1 MNKEEFLE
9 LQREFA
15 QDVYNFEFFLKREL
29 YADFSYNNVFFDELM
44 TNRKLDLE
52 NKMLFDAIKMHNE
65 SNLDVSKFI
74 DKTRQDYANECDVS
88 FRKHANVKALLEKNK
103 ELKEEDLKAFEEYF
117 HEFVLENNP
126 IVRLNQNKET
136 QSVYEMLTRLYRE
149 NNIENFKALYNTN
162 SEVFLIDKEVDPS
175 RYVEFS
181 RVYYNT
187 RKKFNSVI
195 NQAPT
200 RYPFNKEATLKDAN
214 SIEKEKK
221 LLKEKEKSLLEA
233 NESLHKDFYKV
244 FGKDILIG

>member
-1 MNKEEFLE
+1 MNKDEFLE
-9 LQREFA
+9 LQTEFA

-29 YADFSYNNVFFDELM
+29 YADFNYNNVFFDELM
-44 TNRKLDLE
+44 TNRRLDLE
-52 NKMLFDAIKMHNE
+52 NRMLFDAIRLHNE
-65 SNLDVSKFI
+65 SAQNVDEYIQKAQKEYSSE
-74 DKTRQDYANECDVS
+74 RDVS

-103 ELKEEDLKAFEEYF
+103 GIKQEELKEFEEYF
-117 HEFVLENNP
+117 REFVLENNP

-149 NNIENFKALYNTN
+149 NSFDNFKALYNSN
-162 SEVFLIDKEVDPS
+162 SNVFLIDKEVDPS

-200 RYPFNKEATLKDAN
+200 RYPFNKEATLKDAE
-214 SIEKEKK
+214 SIEKERKD
-221 LLKEKEKSLLEA
+221 LKEKEKSLLEA
-233 NESLHKDFYKV
+233 NESLHKDFVKV
-244 FGKDILIG
+244 FGNDIKID

>member
-214 SIEKEKK
+214 SIEKERK